1 MTTTDAPQ
9 SAHRSRGA
17 FYLIITSFVW
27 GVAFVPQRIASAHIE
42 ANTFN
47 AIKYL
52 GATVLMLSL
61 FWRTL
66 RGHFRASALT
76 RMAVLGF
83 LLFAGS
89 VFQQIGVASTT
100 AGKAGFITGLYMV
113 FTPILLMTLWRTQ
126 ISRRCWFGALSALC
140 GLGLLCVDERLTI
153 VIGDL
158 WVLGSAIMFSL
169 LLIYGDRFVAQN
181 DPITLAT
188 GQYFFCGIFSA
199 LGLVLFER
207 PTCIAIQ
214 QAAPSL
220 AYMIFFSTGVGYTFA
235 LIGQRYV
242 RPEIAGLILALEA
255 VFAALAGSIFL
266 DERLNAQQASG
277 CALMLIGC
285 LIAQQSPAAPGA
297 TEQV

>member
-1 MTTTDAPQ
+1 MTTTQAPQ
-9 SAHRSRGA
+9 FAHRYRGA
-17 FYLIITSFVW
+17 LYLIITSFVW
-27 GVAFVPQRIASAHIE
+27 GVAFVPQRLASAHIE

-52 GATVLMLSL
+52 GATVLMISL

-66 RGHFRASALT
+66 QRHFRTTALGQMT
-76 RMAVLGF
+76 VLGF

-89 VFQQIGVASTT
+89 VLQQIGVASTT

-113 FTPILLMTLWRTQ
+113 FTPILLVTFWRAHV
-126 ISRRCWFGALSALC
+126 SRRCWFGALTAFC
-140 GLGLLCVDERLTI
+140 GLGLLCIDERLTI

-169 LLIYGDRFVAQN
+169 LLIYGDRFVARN

-199 LGLVLFER
+199 LGLLLCER
-207 PTCIAIQ
+207 PTYVAIQ
-214 QAAPSL
+214 EAAPSL
-220 AYMIFFSTGVGYTFA
+220 TYMIFFSTGVGYTLA

-242 RPEIAGLILALEA
+242 QPQIAGLILALEA
-255 VFAALAGSIFL
+255 VFAALAGWIFL
-266 DERLNAQQASG
+266 GELLNSQQIFG
-277 CALMLIGC
+277 CALMLSGC
-285 LIAQQSPAAPGA
+285 LIAQQAPAD
-297 TEQV
+297 